1 MPGMN
6 NGLDP
11 DDPTVVAA
19 FRAALL
25 HQGIIALLIFAV
37 LSVAWVSVR
46 AQPDGSRAGG
56 PDRPGHPLARVRA
69 GLWAYGEPAGR
80 QVLRIGFGLLWLLD
94 AALLAQPGMAA
105 GLPSQVIGP
114 SAVSSP
120 AWVQHVAGWA
130 GSTWSYQP
138 VEVSS
143 AAVWIQAG
151 IGLWLLAAP
160 RGTSS
165 RLAGLAGLTWGL
177 IVWAFGQS
185 FGGIFAP
192 GLSWLSGAPGAAV
205 LYAVAGGLL
214 ALPDRSWR
222 TPRLGRALLG
232 GLGAFLIGMA
242 VLQAW
247 PGRGF
252 WQGISAGQPG
262 TLAGL
267 VQSLGGTPQPQ
278 ALSALL
284 SGFGSL
290 VRAHGFAVN
299 LVVVIVLAV
308 TGLAFLAA
316 RRRVTGPAL
325 VAFLVLCLLAWVL
338 TEDLGFL
345 GGLGTDPGS
354 MIPMAL
360 LAAGGYLALTRGPV
374 TLAPA
379 EEAPAEE
386 VPADAVP
393 APAAAGLRDRWRE
406 RLRPAA
412 LHRSLTAATFG
423 AMASLGAIG
432 VILLGA
438 VPMAAAQAAPAASV
452 ILAQAMDGGANP
464 MDAPAPGFTLTD
476 QHGRQVSLAG
486 LHGQVVLLTFL
497 DPVCVTDC
505 PLIAQEFR
513 AAGQLLGADSR
524 RVELVAVNI
533 NPLYSQL
540 AYIRAF
546 DHAEGVDAVPNWHFL
561 TSDPAR
567 LRQVYRAYG
576 VASQT
581 LPAGA
586 MLGHSDIAFVVDQ
599 RGHLVQELNVDPG
612 PGTPVTKSSFAA
624 ELADAARQILRSA

>member
-1 MPGMN
+1 
-6 NGLDP
+6 
-11 DDPTVVAA
+11 
-19 FRAALL
+19 
-25 HQGIIALLIFAV
+25 
-37 LSVAWVSVR
+37 
-46 AQPDGSRAGG
+46 
-56 PDRPGHPLARVRA
+56 
-69 GLWAYGEPAGR
+69 
-80 QVLRIGFGLLWLLD
+80 
-94 AALLAQPGMAA
+94 
-105 GLPSQVIGP
+105 
-114 SAVSSP
+114 
-120 AWVQHVAGWA
+120 
-130 GSTWSYQP
+130 
-138 VEVSS
+138 
-143 AAVWIQAG
+143 
-151 IGLWLLAAP
+151 LLAAP

-165 RLAGLAGLTWGL
+165 RLAGLASLTWGL
-177 IVWAFGQS
+177 VVWVFGES

-192 GLSWLSGAPGAAV
+192 GLSWLSGAPGAAL
-205 LYAVAGGLL
+205 LYAVAGALL
-214 ALPDRSWR
+214 ALPARSWR

-232 GLGAFLIGMA
+232 GMGVFLIGMA

-252 WQGISAGQPG
+252 WQGASAGQPG

-267 VQSLGGTPQPQ
+267 VQTLAGTSQPQ

-299 LVVVIVLAV
+299 LVVVIALAA
-308 TGLAFLAA
+308 TGLAFLSA
-316 RRRVTGPAL
+316 RRRVTGPA
-325 VAFLVLCLLAWVL
+325 VAAFIVVCLLAWVL

-360 LAAGGYLALTRGPV
+360 LAGGGYLALTRVPAAPAPEEE
-374 TLAPA
+374 LPA
-379 EEAPAEE
+379 EEAPAEG
-386 VPADAVP
+386 VPVAAP
-393 APAAAGLRDRWRE
+393 APAVGGLRDRWRE
-406 RLRPAA
+406 RLRPAS

-423 AMASLGAIG
+423 TMASLGAIG

-438 VPMAAAQAAPAASV
+438 VPMAAAQASPAASV
-452 ILAQAMDGGANP
+452 ILAQSMDGAANA

-486 LHGQVVLLTFL
+486 LHGKVVLLTFL

-513 AAGQLLGADSR
+513 AAGQLLGARSR
-524 RVELVAVNI
+524 QVELVAVNI

-546 DHAEGVDAVPNWHFL
+546 DHAEALDTVPNWHFL

-624 ELADAARQILRSA
+624 ELADAASQTLRSA